1 MARISLNRI
10 FLFFFFFSVKFFA
23 TKKISL
29 LWQLG
34 LNDDV
39 AC

>member
-1 MARISLNRI
+1 MARISVNRI
-10 FLFFFFFSVKFFA
+10 FLFFFFSVKFFA